1 MNPLKRIFLTLIVL
15 LVTVCCFAE
24 NLDPSN
30 IDAMFFHLTMN
41 EGLPSN
47 TIRALSQDKK
57 GFVWIGTSRGLCRH
71 DGHKLYVI
79 PNTRTLSVTS
89 LCQRGDSICIGT
101 ENGLY
106 FYSHRTDSV
115 SKFVCRSK
123 DLDVTSVD
131 VYNVAIDKSGNLW
144 ISTMSSGILRID
156 RKCNVKRISTPDGG
170 RQYGYVYVDGDDD
183 VWACSNWTK
192 DKLLRYDRKSDKFK
206 ACHLSFADGTPGD
219 VPYGIVLVQDEKG
232 SMWIAS
238 WNGSVVRFDKKTLKA
253 RLMLSPEESHMNHV
267 HSVIQLLPGYFL
279 FGSDT
284 GLIMYDVAR
293 HKVRFHNR
301 FSDPANTLSDDF
313 VYPLMIDREG
323 GTWIGT
329 YYGGLNYTHAM
340 LGNFSSYYHSP
351 YFNSVTGSVVNTF
364 CEDKSGRLWI
374 ASDDGGLCYF
384 KGREFFPVKLMAG
397 GKEQKNVH
405 ALCIDGNEMYVG
417 TYAQGLDIM
426 NLDTKEV
433 VAHEPTFIGEDGK
446 SFESSAM
453 SIYKDSKGRVWVGS
467 FKTVSIYDR
476 QAHRFTNKIN
486 IGATVLSI
494 LEDRHGVMWF
504 GTDGNGLWSWNDK
517 TKELK
522 QHIDFG
528 QQLDLHASVFV
539 NSVCEDSNG
548 KLWVGTS
555 FGLFY
560 RDGKTGKFVKV
571 DLQNENVMVFGIV
584 QDSHCLWIST
594 TMGVCCYSL
603 EENAVVQVF
612 KGGGSIVST
621 DFLQNAMYRSSSGQI
636 NVGTSN
642 GFLSFNPSL
651 MNYNSVVPKVVF
663 TELDIFNHPVR
674 VGSDILPQ
682 RLDYMDEIT
691 LSYRETVFRVGF
703 SAMSYLHPSDNSYTY
718 YLEGFDE
725 DWIDAGNSTS
735 VTYTNL
741 SPGTYTL
748 HVIATNN
755 DGVKSEEATL
765 RIVITPP
772 FYWNTTAQIIYLLL
786 IIAGIV
792 LLIRRILKR
801 KEKQFVAKIEEV
813 NIQKEQAIQ
822 EIHIKKEQEIQEVH
836 IQKERE
842 IQEINV
848 QKELQI
854 QEINMQKE
862 QEVHDARIKY
872 LTISAKDNEFLDR
885 LENVIEN
892 NFANSDLSVD
902 FLASELNISRSGL
915 FAKIKDLADVTPNEM
930 IQIIR
935 LKHAA
940 DLLRE
945 RQYRVNEVCFM
956 VGFNSPSYFSKCFQK
971 QFGVTPAKF
980 K

>member
-1 MNPLKRIFLTLIVL
+1 
-15 LVTVCCFAE
+15 
-24 NLDPSN
+24 
-30 IDAMFFHLTMN
+30 
-41 EGLPSN
+41 
-47 TIRALSQDKK
+47 
-57 GFVWIGTSRGLCRH
+57 
-71 DGHKLYVI
+71 
-79 PNTRTLSVTS
+79 
-89 LCQRGDSICIGT
+89 
-101 ENGLY
+101 
-106 FYSHRTDSV
+106 
-115 SKFVCRSK
+115 
-123 DLDVTSVD
+123 
-131 VYNVAIDKSGNLW
+131 
-144 ISTMSSGILRID
+144 
-156 RKCNVKRISTPDGG
+156 
-170 RQYGYVYVDGDDD
+170 
-183 VWACSNWTK
+183 
-192 DKLLRYDRKSDKFK
+192 
-206 ACHLSFADGTPGD
+206 
-219 VPYGIVLVQDEKG
+219 
-232 SMWIAS
+232 MWIAS

-313 VYPLMIDREG
+313 VYPLMIDHEG

-340 LGNFSSYYHSP
+340 LGNFSSYSHSP
-351 YFNSVTGSVVNTF
+351 YFNSVTGNVVNSF
-364 CEDKSGRLWI
+364 CEDKNGRLWI

-384 KGREFFPVKLMAG
+384 KGGEFFPVKLVAG
-397 GKEQKNVH
+397 GKVQKNVH

-539 NSVCEDSNG
+539 NSLCEDSDG
-548 KLWVGTS
+548 RLWVGTS

-603 EENAVVQVF
+603 EKNAVVQVF
-612 KGGGSIVST
+612 KGGGSIVSI
-621 DFLQNAMYRSSSGQI
+621 DFLQNAMCRSSSGQI

-741 SPGTYTL
+741 SPGTYVL

-792 LLIRRILKR
+792 LLVRRILKR

-848 QKELQI
+848 QKEQQI